1 MDDYRLVM
9 EDVEYAISLIEHRPE
24 QDTVDYKVFDI
35 LHEAKELLK
44 EQKKQ
49 LDKYHKADTFLE
61 THGWKWER
69 ENEKS

>member
-24 QDTVDYKVFDI
+24 QDTVDYKVFDV

-44 EQKKQ
+44 NQREL

>member
-24 QDTVDYKVFDI
+24 QDTVDYKVFDV

-44 EQKKQ
+44 KQ
-49 LDKYHKADTFLE
+49 REWLDKYHKADTFLE
-61 THGWKWER
+61 THGWKWEG
-69 ENEKS
+69 